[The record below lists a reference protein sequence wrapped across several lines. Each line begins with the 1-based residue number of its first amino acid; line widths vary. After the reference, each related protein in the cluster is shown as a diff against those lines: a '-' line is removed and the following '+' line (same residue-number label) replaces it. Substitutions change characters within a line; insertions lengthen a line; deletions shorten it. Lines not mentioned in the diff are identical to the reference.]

1 MHIMQEML
9 KAIES
14 PRQKISQFAPKV
26 AQLVIPA
33 DKIGTVIG
41 SGGSVIKDI
50 IEKTG
55 AEVNVVEDKEKKQ
68 GIINVSSPDQE
79 AIDQALSMIDSLVR
93 EVEVGDEF
101 QGKVTRVENY
111 GAFVEYLPGRE
122 GLLHVSNMS
131 TDYVRD
137 AHEKVKLDD
146 QLDIR
151 IKEIGMDG
159 KVALTALTP
168 EEEAQQKESRGN
180 SRNGGSNQRFDRN
193 DKRPNYR
200 SNRPSNRSRY

>member
-101 QGKVTRVENY
+101 QGEVTRVENY
-111 GAFVEYLPGRE
+111 GAFVEYLPGRD

-137 AHEKVKLDD
+137 AHEKVKLGD
-146 QLDIR
+146 QLKVR

-168 EEEAQQKESRGN
+168 EEEAQQKESRGS
-180 SRNGGSNQRFDRN
+180 SRNVGSNRRFN
-193 DKRPNYR
+193 GNNKRSSYR
-200 SNRPSNRSRY
+200 SNDRDSRSR

>member
-1 MHIMQEML
+1 MVKALSQAKVGRMHIMQEML
-9 KAIES
+9 KTIAS
-14 PRQKISQFAPKV
+14 PRQTISRFAPKV

-68 GIINVSSPDQE
+68 GVINVSSPDQQ
-79 AIDQALSMIDSLVR
+79 AIDQALSMIDALVR

-101 QGKVTRVENY
+101 QGEVTRVENY
-111 GAFVEYLPGRE
+111 GAFVEYLAGRE

-137 AHEKVKLDD
+137 AHEKVKLGD
-146 QLDIR
+146 QLKVR
-151 IKEIGMDG
+151 IKEIGLDG

-168 EEEAQQKESRGN
+168 EEEAQQQKVE
-180 SRNGGSNQRFDRN
+180 
-193 DKRPNYR
+193 
-200 SNRPSNRSRY
+200 